1 VARIAPGV
9 FCAGLVTGCEVFVD
23 AGGVDDWP
31 CAGIEVPLGSAG
43 AVAAAGAAGE
53 EAGAAIA
60 FTALRQ
66 GDDNLGSLRK
76 RHSRASAPASAGISG
91 TSLPPGC
98 TLAQLAMKSERQA
111 ARTASRCACVGC
123 CAAVGVTIS
132 AMRQPATSED
142 LSIEP
147 SLA

>member
-43 AVAAAGAAGE
+43 AVVAAGAAGE

-66 GDDNLGSLRK
+66 GDDNLGSLRR
-76 RHSRASAPASAGISG
+76 RHSRA
-91 TSLPPGC
+91 SLPPGC